1 MVARPARQCILQR
14 VLWPV
19 ALRAIVGHNY
29 VFQVVIRNNLLG
41 QGSCVFK
48 PEGYSIV
55 QVYIKVFLLMSL
67 PVMGRPMQLQSLSFL
82 VKALHRNWSR
92 FFLSFHNSPE
102 RRNVYNTFFI
112 LFLFSFSFLFPT
124 LSARW
129 IRWVSYPLPLLV
141 QCCLVGAAWH
151 RDGSNRTEVTAV
163 TSVFAG
169 LARRACLCQNGHV
182 AQGSTSFCLSQG
194 SWREKEVAYLS
205 ITRPNVGGRD
215 RDRPRP

>member
-41 QGSCVFK
+41 QGSCVFR

-92 FFLSFHNSPE
+92 FFYRFTIHQNDEMSIIPFL
-102 RRNVYNTFFI
+102 FFFSS
-112 LFLFSFSFLFPT
+112 LFLFFSQP
-124 LSARW
+124 
-129 IRWVSYPLPLLV
+129 YLL
-141 QCCLVGAAWH
+141 GEYGGFH
-151 RDGSNRTEVTAV
+151 TRYH
-163 TSVFAG
+163 
-169 LARRACLCQNGHV
+169 CLCSV
-182 AQGSTSFCLSQG
+182 ASLVRRGTGMGLTGPRWLLSH
-194 SWREKEVAYLS
+194 RYL
-205 ITRPNVGGRD
+205 RG
-215 RDRPRP
+215 